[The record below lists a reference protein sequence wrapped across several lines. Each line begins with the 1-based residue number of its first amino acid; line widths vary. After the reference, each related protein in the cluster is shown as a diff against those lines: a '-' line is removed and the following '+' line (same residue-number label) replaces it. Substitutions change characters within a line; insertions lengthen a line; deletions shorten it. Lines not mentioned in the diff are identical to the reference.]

1 MTFPDLM
8 TANAHQLPESCIV
21 DGEPV
26 TTAKSML
33 VVRGEDA

>member
-1 MTFPDLM
+1 VTVR
-8 TANAHQLPESCIV
+8 TEISTV
-21 DGEPV
+21 DGELV

>member
-8 TANAHQLPESCIV
+8 TANAHQFAESCIV

-26 TTAKSML
+26 T
-33 VVRGEDA
+33 GNND